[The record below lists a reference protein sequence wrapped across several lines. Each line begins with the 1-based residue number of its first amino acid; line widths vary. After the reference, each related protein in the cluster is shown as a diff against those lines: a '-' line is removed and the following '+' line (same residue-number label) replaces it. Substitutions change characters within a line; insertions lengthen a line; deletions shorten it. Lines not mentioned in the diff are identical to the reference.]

1 VLEKKLGSIFIIIAL
16 FFISFSG
23 CITPW
28 EVTQELTDR
37 FGEEEKYE
45 WNKKLNV
52 EQSFK
57 ALDILNIYLAKVDTY
72 SFVVNQKTYYLHIA
86 VETTFSNFFK
96 RDWSALNFG
105 YINITITDS
114 SGETLSK
121 EFNTLGKDNNYKSY
135 FYLTEPKKGGWTIT
149 TRVTGVGTYKIFA
162 EAYEPA

>member
-1 VLEKKLGSIFIIIAL
+1 MVEKKLGSIVIIITL

-28 EVTQELTDR
+28 EVSQKLADS

-52 EQSFK
+52 EQSFR
-57 ALDILNIYLAKVDTY
+57 ALDILNVYLAKVDTY

-86 VETTFSNFFK
+86 VETTFSNIFK
-96 RDWSALNFG
+96 LDWNTLNLG

-114 SGETLSK
+114 SDETISK
-121 EFNTLGKDNNYKSY
+121 EFNTLGKDHSYKNF
-135 FYLTEPKKGGWTIT
+135 FYIPKPKSGEWTVT
-149 TRVTGVGTYKIFA
+149 ARATGVGVYRIFA
-162 EAYEPA
+162 EAYEPV